1 MVRSGPSK
9 PVGGGE
15 WRGRLANAKS
25 FHRAAE
31 HLLDLWEEGD
41 NGNPVVVLL
50 VLAAIGFG
58 DTLAARFGG
67 RVNKQDHAALPA
79 TIRAAMGNRAD
90 EQQLSRLR
98 RILEE
103 KDAASYGARIGRM
116 DHARDLHVQL
126 QRFAS
131 WVEVVIREG

>member
-15 WRGRLANAKS
+15 WRGRPAN
-25 FHRAAE
+25 
-31 HLLDLWEEGD
+31 
-41 NGNPVVVLL
+41 
-50 VLAAIGFG
+50 
-58 DTLAARFGG
+58 
-67 RVNKQDHAALPA
+67 ALPA

-90 EQQLSRLR
+90 EQQLGRLR

-116 DHARDLHVQL
+116 DHARELHVQL
-126 QRFAS
+126 QRFSS
-131 WVEVVIREG
+131 WVEMVLSEG